1 MKKRRFVVQTSKVI
15 MALAVILGGQ
25 TALAQA
31 VHLAPVVQ
39 VASAATNTVTVDGF
53 EYSKEV
59 AEGLTYLNSIRKKAG
74 LSDVKLNPFLA
85 KASENHANYLIVN
98 SMTTLETFSHREEA
112 TKKGYTGVKARDR
125 VTAVGAGTTFQYH
138 SFDEGI
144 FLGVDSVKQAIDIAL
159 GMAYHRD
166 PLTNPNL
173 DQVGIAINGKTVVL
187 VYTVKGQN
195 TQTALYP
202 YNGQTNVP
210 LSFNGL
216 TEAPNPLKQF
226 GVNKSGFV
234 ISYKE
239 YTSPQSVK
247 ATIKN
252 SKGES
257 VDFYLENA
265 KDVGYMTWFLYP
277 KKDLAPNETYTVTVN
292 NTTWSF
298 TTVSNGTTSP
308 TTPTAPT
315 GPIVN
320 EKPPRKFS
328 ANDVG
333 VRLNGKYI
341 DVTPKAKVINGS
353 TFIPLRGVLEKMG
366 ATLTWNGALQEV
378 NISAPNLNMAFKIGR
393 AQALVNQKVVQL
405 SAAPFISAEGST
417 YVPLRFISE
426 TLGAKVSWEPEDY
439 VAVIDIEE

>member
-1 MKKRRFVVQTSKVI
+1 MKIKYYIPKKI
-15 MALAVILGGQ
+15 KAILALAVILGGQ

-31 VHLAPVVQ
+31 VHVAPIVQ
-39 VASAATNTVTVDGF
+39 VASAATNTVTVDGY

-59 AEGLTYLNSIRKKAG
+59 AEALTYLNDIRKKAG
-74 LSDVKLNPFLA
+74 LTEVKLNPFLV
-85 KASENHANYLIVN
+85 KASENHANYLEIN
-98 SMTTLETFSHREEA
+98 NMTTLETFSHREVS
-112 TKKGYTGVKARDR
+112 TNKGYTGEKARDR
-125 VTAVGAGTTFQYH
+125 ATAVGAGSTFQYH

-144 FLGVDSVKQAIDIAL
+144 FMQTTSIKKSIDTSL

-166 PLTNPNL
+166 ALVNPNL
-173 DQVGIAINGKTVVL
+173 DQIGAAIKGNTVVF
-187 VYTVKGQN
+187 VYTIKGQN
-195 TQTALYP
+195 KTTAVYP

-210 LSFNGL
+210 LSFNGAL
-216 TEAPNPLKQF
+216 EAPNPLKQF
-226 GVNKSGFV
+226 GVSKSGFV

-239 YTSPQSVK
+239 YDSPLSVK
-247 ATIKN
+247 ATLKN

-265 KDVGYMTWFLYP
+265 KDRGYMTWFLYP
-277 KKDLAPNETYTVTVN
+277 KKDLSPNETYTVAVN

-320 EKPPRKFS
+320 EKPPRKFN

-341 DVTPKAKVINGS
+341 EVTPKAKVIDGS
-353 TFIPLRGVLEKMG
+353 TFFPLRGVLEKMG
-366 ATLTWNGALQEV
+366 ASLTWNGQTQEV
-378 NISAPNLNMAFKIGR
+378 SIIAPNLSMMLKIGKS
-393 AQALVNQKVVQL
+393 QALVNQKIVQL

-426 TLGAKVSWEPEDY
+426 TLGAKVSWEPDTY
-439 VAVIDIEE
+439 TAVIDTLE